1 MRTSRAVFISRQR
14 ALLPT
19 RASVPSGMRRPA
31 PATII
36 ATIALVLAA
45 APIGSAANSWVKRAL
60 YARNAG
66 TVDGFHA
73 SKTPHK
79 GSLVVL
85 PATGKLPSSIL
96 PGSSG
101 TTTGGGGSPAGGA
114 GGSTDSSGSSAFVAN
129 APAAVTINTAQTA
142 VETLSLKA
150 GTYAIVAK
158 ASLHAT
164 VDTSSPGVTC
174 LLKAGT
180 DGDQVDTDLSSS
192 SDDPVA
198 LVTTHTFA
206 AAGPVTLTCAADDTG
221 VVASDA
227 HILALKV
234 GSVTSS

>member
-1 MRTSRAVFISRQR
+1 
-14 ALLPT
+14 
-19 RASVPSGMRRPA
+19 MRRPA

-36 ATIALVLAA
+36 ATIALVLAVT
-45 APIGSAANSWVKRAL
+45 PVGSAADSWVKHAL

-66 TVDGFHA
+66 TVDGFSA
-73 SKTPHK
+73 SKTPRK

-85 PATGKLPSSIL
+85 PKSGKLPASIL
-96 PGSSG
+96 PASSG
-101 TTTGGGGSPAGGA
+101 TA
-114 GGSTDSSGSSAFVAN
+114 GGSSSPAAPSGTPSDSSGSAAFVAN
-129 APAAVTINTAQTA
+129 ATAAVTLTTAQTS

-174 LLKAGT
+174 LLKAGS

-206 AAGPVTLTCAADDTG
+206 AAGTVTLTCAADDTG

-234 GSVTSS
+234 ASVTSS

>member
-1 MRTSRAVFISRQR
+1 
-14 ALLPT
+14 
-19 RASVPSGMRRPA
+19 MRRPA

-36 ATIALVLAA
+36 ATIALVFAA
-45 APIGSAANSWVKRAL
+45 APIGAAADSWVKHAL

-73 SKTPHK
+73 SKTPRK

-85 PATGKLPSSIL
+85 PATGKLPASIL
-96 PGSSG
+96 PASGSSG
-101 TTTGGGGSPAGGA
+101 AAAGGGSTTPVGSSGGA
-114 GGSTDSSGSSAFVAN
+114 SADSSGSSAFVAN
-129 APAAVTINTAQTA
+129 ATAAVTINTAQTS

-158 ASLHAT
+158 TSLHAT

-174 LLKAGT
+174 LLKAGS
-180 DGDQVDTDLSSS
+180 DGDQVDADLSAS

-206 AAGPVTLTCAADDTG
+206 AAGTVTLTCSADDTG
-221 VVASDA
+221 VVASDT

-234 GSVTSS
+234 GTVTSS